1 MAHPSEHSP
10 ANRAFEPGEAGEIA
24 EEMRAFAAES
34 RVRLLYEL
42 HRGERSVE
50 ELAEATELEPNV
62 VSQQLRVLRQLRFVA
77 SRREGRR
84 IIYRLHDHHV
94 GELLEAVRHH
104 YEHARRGWVAAE
116 PASETEAAR

>member
-1 MAHPSEHSP
+1 MPDPSEHSP
-10 ANRAFEPGEAGEIA
+10 ADRPFEPGEAGEIA
-24 EEMRAFAAES
+24 EEMRAFAAGS
-34 RVRLLYEL
+34 RVRLLFEL
-42 HRGERSVE
+42 RRGERSVE
-50 ELAEATELEPNV
+50 DLATASGLDPNV

-84 IIYRLHDHHV
+84 IIYRLYDHHV

-116 PASETEAAR
+116 PTTVTERTR

>member
-1 MAHPSEHSP
+1 MPHPAEHSP
-10 ANRAFEPGEAGEIA
+10 ADRPFAPGEAGEIA

-34 RVRLLYEL
+34 RVRLMYEL
-42 HRGERSVE
+42 RRGERSVE
-50 ELAEATELEPNV
+50 DLAGATELEPNV
-62 VSQQLRVLRQLRFVA
+62 VSQQLRILRQLRFVA

-116 PASETEAAR
+116 PAAEEQPAR